1 MKRPLRLS
9 LRQRLLLTVLLP
21 VALLSAAL
29 AGLYLVR
36 GARAADAALG
46 ERGLAIV
53 SFLAPAAEYG
63 VISGNRQSL
72 DALLQALLGQHDVAA
87 AALFDREGGLIAVH
101 GSPAMLDLA
110 RVRAMPQ
117 AAGLERR
124 NGRKGFAAPV
134 VPVPVVVDE
143 LAVGPP
149 LPPDAT
155 LPVGWVYVELDTRA
169 FDSRW
174 QSMILTTLALVLG
187 TLGLTALLA
196 ARLAHSVGAPV
207 ARLVEAVRRMAA
219 GDLDVQVSGHAGS
232 PELTELQ
239 RGFNSMA
246 RSIATAHK
254 TMQAKIDEA
263 TARLAHQALHDPL
276 TALPNRRAF
285 EQALE
290 EAVASSR
297 RAGDRAALC
306 FIDLDN
312 FKPVNDTGGH
322 AAGDELL
329 RRVARLIRERLRE
342 QDLVC
347 RIGGDEFALILRGCS
362 SADALRIAEGLCE
375 AVGALRFQWEG
386 REYRIG
392 ASIGFAVIDAG
403 VGSIAEVLQAADQA
417 CYAVK
422 RGGRGRAAE
431 YRPDAD

>member
-1 MKRPLRLS
+1 MMRRLRPSLRL
-9 LRQRLLLTVLLP
+9 RLLLAVLLP

-29 AGLYLVR
+29 AALYLVR

-101 GSPAMLDLA
+101 GSPVMLDVG
-110 RVRAMPQ
+110 RVRTMQQ

-134 VPVPVVVDE
+134 VQVAVVVDE
-143 LAVGPP
+143 FAGNPP
-149 LPPDAT
+149 APP
-155 LPVGWVYVELDTRA
+155 PVGWVYVELDTRA
-169 FDSRW
+169 YDSRW
-174 QSMILTTLALVLG
+174 KSTILTTVALVLG

-196 ARLAHSVGAPV
+196 ARLAYSVGAPV

-219 GDLDVQVSGHAGS
+219 GELDVQVGGHAGS
-232 PELTELQ
+232 PELAELQ

-254 TMQAKIDEA
+254 TLQAKIDEA

-290 EAVASSR
+290 EAVAASR
-297 RAGDRAALC
+297 RAGDRGALC

-312 FKPVNDTGGH
+312 FKLVNDSGGH

-329 RRVARLIRERLRE
+329 RRVAKLIRERLRE
-342 QDLVC
+342 EDLVC

-392 ASIGFAVIDAG
+392 ASIGFAAIDAN
-403 VGSIAEVLQAADQA
+403 VGSVAEVLQAADHA

-422 RGGRGRAAE
+422 RGGRGRAAA
-431 YRPDAD
+431 YRADAAD